1 MTQSLSRRR
10 WVAPFALSGLLALP
24 AMAGDAVPG
33 TGAQGQAPPGREPAP
48 LPTTKE
54 VEELGAG
61 WPAGKPQPIGEL
73 VPIPFQQ
80 LANLDL
86 RTAVELAD
94 RRNPVVRQT
103 YELLVATQ
111 NSLGAAYA
119 TWWPTINASLNGGL
133 YGQTSYYN
141 YTGALTGVGAPA
153 SGPYANTTAFN
164 SSYFQS
170 LNQFNIN
177 WNLLDPVRTP
187 TIWQNKYKVRQAVD
201 TYVIARRDNK
211 LRTEEAYINL
221 QRAIAKT
228 ITGQQLVANDQ
239 VLFGLAQSRV
249 KLGVASNLELAK
261 QETVL
266 KTDQVNLVNAQQNA
280 QVAQAELA
288 ELLNDINAAAIR
300 PSTFLA
306 PLGSWTQPLDA
317 TLKAAMSYRKVIE
330 QKLTD
335 VKINEAQAEIELA
348 VYRPT
353 IALVNSLYWTKGV
366 GYTALGPPYVGSART
381 DFWNGATALQ
391 ITFTGFDGGQARMNA
406 AAARRRAKAAEA
418 DVQSAVNLVRREV
431 QTFYA
436 QSQQGREAV
445 RLASTRVQAASTALR
460 LQTLRFNAGYGN
472 ITDVVQSQQDLTQAV
487 SVYID
492 QLADY
497 NIALVNL
504 ARASGLSYEADPQ
517 LLQQVGN
524 PLARLSLPPR
534 LSKLN

>member
-1 MTQSLSRRR
+1 
-10 WVAPFALSGLLALP
+10 
-24 AMAGDAVPG
+24 
-33 TGAQGQAPPGREPAP
+33 
-48 LPTTKE
+48 
-54 VEELGAG
+54 
-61 WPAGKPQPIGEL
+61 
-73 VPIPFQQ
+73 
-80 LANLDL
+80 
-86 RTAVELAD
+86 
-94 RRNPVVRQT
+94 
-103 YELLVATQ
+103 
-111 NSLGAAYA
+111 
-119 TWWPTINASLNGGL
+119 
-133 YGQTSYYN
+133 
-141 YTGALTGVGAPA
+141 
-153 SGPYANTTAFN
+153 
-164 SSYFQS
+164 
-170 LNQFNIN
+170 
-177 WNLLDPVRTP
+177 
-187 TIWQNKYKVRQAVD
+187 
-201 TYVIARRDNK
+201 
-211 LRTEEAYINL
+211 
-221 QRAIAKT
+221 
-228 ITGQQLVANDQ
+228 
-239 VLFGLAQSRV
+239 
-249 KLGVASNLELAK
+249 
-261 QETVL
+261 
-266 KTDQVNLVNAQQNA
+266 
-280 QVAQAELA
+280 
-288 ELLNDINAAAIR
+288 
-300 PSTFLA
+300 
-306 PLGSWTQPLDA
+306 
-317 TLKAAMSYRKVIE
+317 VIE